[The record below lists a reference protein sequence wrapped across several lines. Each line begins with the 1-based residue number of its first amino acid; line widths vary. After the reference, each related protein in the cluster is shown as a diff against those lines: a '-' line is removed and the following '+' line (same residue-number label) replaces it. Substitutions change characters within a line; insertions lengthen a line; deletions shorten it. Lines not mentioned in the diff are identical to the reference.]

1 MVRVIIPTV
10 NAGVHWAESLGQI
23 VAQSIGPEVLVMDSG
38 STDGTVSLATSAGF
52 AVRSIPKADFNH
64 GGTRQLA
71 VELLPDAEIIV
82 FMTQDAIL
90 ADNHALSRLIAA
102 FDDPQVG
109 VAYGRQ
115 LPRPQAGLIESHA
128 RLFNYPDKSHVATLV
143 DRDRMGIKAAFSS
156 NSFAA
161 YRRSALQ
168 AVGGF
173 PRDII
178 LGEDTFVAARMLL
191 AGWKVAYQAD
201 ALVFHSHGYSYVQE
215 FRRYFDIGVFHHR
228 EYWMLTAFGKPEGE
242 GGRFVRSELSYLR
255 KNAPWLIPSALLRT
269 GLKYLGYRLGRI
281 EGRLPVS
288 LKRVLSMHRGFW

>member
-128 RLFNYPDKSHVATLV
+128 RLFNYPDKSHVATLA

>member
-128 RLFNYPDKSHVATLV
+128 RLFNYPDKSHAATLA